1 MTSTLPRHL
10 GSGGWAWHC
19 AISPST
25 RATACPPS
33 WAPSH
38 ESGHRAGAEPRG
50 RQADVRPGQPAERL
64 RWGFPFTSRSP
75 APKPGLVS
83 PAWILQNLSVF
94 AELRYSTFHPLEGT
108 GCLPS
113 VGWGSASSSEDQE
126 SACGA
131 SGLARQERGLVP
143 PRRSVPSGLT
153 QLSSSRGRV
162 RAALKLTAS
171 KRDENEETTL
181 KCHFFPFRLAK
192 FKA

>member
-1 MTSTLPRHL
+1 MRAVTERGQSPGGARQMSGLDSQQSA
-10 GSGGWAWHC
+10 SGGAFL
-19 AISPST
+19 SLPGPL
-25 RATACPPS
+25 PPNLDLCLL
-33 WAPSH
+33 P
-38 ESGHRAGAEPRG
+38 E
-50 RQADVRPGQPAERL
+50 
-64 RWGFPFTSRSP
+64 FSRICQS
-75 APKPGLVS
+75 L
-83 PAWILQNLSVF
+83 